1 MAYGIKALRRIQL
14 GREST
19 PGAIVAATTVWRG
32 EGVLE
37 DTRTVD
43 FPVEDIG
50 LIPITTRSYQ
60 PLYGGKISLVATPAT
75 FEQIPH
81 LFEMG
86 IKTVTPTTDG
96 SGSDYVYTYQMP
108 VTSTQAVYVTS
119 STSSNPFKSYTI
131 EGGDN
136 EQAEV
141 MEFSFVQ
148 DITLDFKAGEAVMMS
163 GTIMGRE
170 VAVSTAGFTSSTA
183 ATIPTVS
190 EILTSKGKFYVDS
203 TTATVGTTQ
212 ITNEILSGSLKIT
225 TGLKAVPTAD
235 GNLYFSFVKGVR
247 PEVVLTLTF
256 EHSTFAIAEK
266 AYWRAGTPR
275 QFQLNFQGPAL
286 ATPGSTYTYKRF
298 IANLAG
304 TYEKF
309 GALEDSDGDDTIT
322 ATIRCAYNSTA
333 ALFANFIV
341 VNELSSVP

>member
-1 MAYGIKALRRIQL
+1 MSYGIKALRRIQL

-19 PGAIVAATTVWRG
+19 AGSIVAATTTWRG

-37 DTRTVD
+37 DARAVT

-60 PLYGGKISLVATPAT
+60 PLYGGQIALSPTPAT
-75 FEQIPH
+75 FEQLPH

-86 IKTVTPTTDG
+86 IKSVTPTSDS
-96 SGSDYVYTYQMP
+96 SGSDFIYSYSMP
-108 VTSTQAVYVTS
+108 VGSTTFMYLS
-119 STSSNPFKSYTI
+119 PSTSSNPIKSYTI

-141 MEFSFVQ
+141 MEFSFIQ

-163 GTIMGRE
+163 ATVLGRE
-170 VAVSTAGFTSSTA
+170 VSTQAFTSSTA
-183 ATIPTVS
+183 APVPTVS
-190 EILTSKGKFYVDS
+190 EVLTSKGKVYVDS
-203 TTATVGTTQ
+203 TTGTVGTTQ

-225 TGLKAVPTAD
+225 TGVRAVPTAD

-247 PEVVLTLTF
+247 PEVVLNLTF

-266 AYWRAGTPR
+266 ALWRAGTPR
-275 QFQLNFQGPAL
+275 LYQLNFTGPTLGTA
-286 ATPGSTYTYKRF
+286 GSTYTTKKF

-309 GALEDSDGDDTIT
+309 SALEDSDGDDTIT
-322 ATIRCAYNSTA
+322 ATLRCGYDSTA
-333 ALFANFIV
+333 ALFAQFIV
-341 VNELSSVP
+341 VNELSSIP